1 MTVAELLAEATAE
14 LAATS
19 DSPRLDAELLLAEA
33 LGRGRTWLRTWPEA
47 AVEPERC
54 SRFREWIARRAAG
67 EPVAYLL
74 GRTGFHAVDLAVTPA
89 TLIPRPE
96 TEELVEHA
104 LALGGALDS
113 NRPRVLDVGTGSGA
127 IALALATA
135 RPDWHVA
142 ATEASPEALAVARA
156 NAAELGLERVELHAG
171 DLFAGLEGPWDL
183 IVSNPPYVAASD
195 PHLDTGDVAFEPRGA
210 LAAGP
215 DGLDCLRRLAAEV
228 PGRLAP
234 GGWLL
239 VEHGYDQGP
248 AVRELFTRAGLS
260 QVVTHRDLAGQ
271 ERLTEGRKPEPA
283 ALNPHA

>member
-1 MTVAELLAEATAE
+1 MTVAELLAEAAAG

-47 AVEPERC
+47 TVEPERAA
-54 SRFREWIARRAAG
+54 RFREWFARRAAG

-74 GRTGFHAVDLAVTPA
+74 GRTGFHAIELAVTPA

-96 TEELVEHA
+96 TEELVERA
-104 LALGGALDS
+104 LTLVGGPGSDGA
-113 NRPRVLDVGTGSGA
+113 RVLDIGTGSGA
-127 IALALATA
+127 IALALAAA
-135 RPDWHVA
+135 RPDWHIT

-156 NAAELGLERVELHAG
+156 NAGELGLERVVLRAG

-183 IVSNPPYVAASD
+183 IVSNPPYVAADD
-195 PHLDTGDVAFEPRGA
+195 PHLDRGDVAFEPRGA

-215 DGLDCLRRLAAEV
+215 EGLDCLRRLAREA
-228 PGRLAP
+228 PARLAP

-248 AVRELFTRAGLS
+248 AVRALFTAAGLGE
-260 QVVTHRDLAGQ
+260 VATRRDLGGQ
-271 ERLTEGRKPEPA
+271 ERLTEGRRIDPA
-283 ALNPHA
+283 G